1 MIYFTK
7 YLSSDSI
14 KILSLRYNEFMGK
27 IEAHER
33 NKNLMFDDHM
43 VTEILNKIKNIR
55 GIEKSNN
62 TKILIDADDRLRD
75 DIPFKKFVMLNK
87 YIKINGSVFY

>member
-87 YIKINGSVFY
+87 YIKINGSIFC

>member
-1 MIYFTK
+1 
-7 YLSSDSI
+7 
-14 KILSLRYNEFMGK
+14 MGK

-62 TKILIDADDRLRD
+62 TKILIDADDRLRG

-87 YIKINGSVFY
+87 YIKINGSVFYW